1 MKKRQMAII
10 SLYKTEEQIN
20 ILLSSGKRKVQEKNM
35 RTDYRDAETIIRK
48 AINEV
53 LPDKAV
59 RTVLSHVETMENVYV
74 VAVGKAAWK
83 MAHTCQEI
91 LGSHIRKGII
101 LTKYGHAEQGLPG
114 FEIVEAGHPIPDSN
128 SIMGT
133 QKIIDMVK
141 SLTEKDNI
149 IFLLSGGGS
158 SLFEKP
164 VPGITLADIQEVT
177 QQCLKCGASITEIN
191 TIRKRL
197 SDVKGGK
204 FAAYCAPARIC
215 AIVLSD
221 ILGDKLDMI
230 ASGPAFAD
238 TSTCEEAFSIIE
250 KYNLKLKQ
258 HILSALGQETPRIVD
273 NVETYLTGSVSEFCR
288 AAAKYSE
295 ELGYK
300 SYILSNTL
308 DCEAKE
314 AGKFIA
320 SIARTVMEK
329 KDYSLRPPC
338 AIIVGGETIVRVSG
352 EGKGGRNQEIV
363 ISAAQGIR
371 DLENVVIFSIS
382 SDGTDGPTDA
392 AGGIVDG
399 KTCAAL
405 EALGISCEEALKNND
420 TYHALEK
427 TGGLVRTGAT
437 GTNVNDIAVILCK

>member
-1 MKKRQMAII
+1 M
-10 SLYKTEEQIN
+10 
-20 ILLSSGKRKVQEKNM
+20 LSSGKRKVQEWNM
-35 RTDYRDAETIIRK
+35 RTDYRDAEIIIRK

-59 RTVLSHVETMENVYV
+59 RTVLSHREEMENVYV

-91 LGSHIRKGII
+91 LDGRIRKGII
-101 LTKYGHAEQGLPG
+101 LTKYGHAEQNLPG
-114 FEIVEAGHPIPDSN
+114 FEIIEAGHPIPDNN

-141 SLTEKDNI
+141 ELTVTDNI

-164 VPGITLADIQEVT
+164 VPGITLEDIQEVT
-177 QQCLKCGASITEIN
+177 QQCLRCGASITEIN

-204 FAAYCAPARIC
+204 FAAYCAPAKIY
-215 AIVLSD
+215 AVVLSD

-238 TSTCEEAFSIIE
+238 SSTCEEAFSIIS
-250 KYNLKLKQ
+250 KYNLSLEP
-258 HILSALGQETPRIVD
+258 HVLSALRQETPKTVD

-288 AAAKYSE
+288 AAAKYAE

-300 SYILSNTL
+300 PYILSDTL

-320 SIARTVMEK
+320 SIARALMEK
-329 KDYSLRPPC
+329 KNYGLRPPC
-338 AIIVGGETIVRVSG
+338 AVIVGGETVVRVSG

-363 ISAAQGIR
+363 ISAADGIR
-371 DLENVVIFSIS
+371 DLENVIIFSIS

-399 KTCAAL
+399 KTYDRLGAM
-405 EALGISCEEALKNND
+405 GISCEEALKNND

-427 TGGLVRTGAT
+427 TGGLIRTGAT
-437 GTNVNDIAVILCK
+437 GTNVNDITVILCK

>member
-1 MKKRQMAII
+1 META
-10 SLYKTEEQIN
+10 
-20 ILLSSGKRKVQEKNM
+20 
-35 RTDYRDAETIIRK
+35 YRDAEIIIRK
-48 AINEV
+48 AIKEV

-59 RTVLSHVETMENVYV
+59 RTVLGNRKNMKNVYV

-101 LTKYGHAEQGLPG
+101 LTKYGHSKQNLEN
-114 FEIVEAGHPIPDSN
+114 FEIIEAGHPIPDNN
-128 SIMGT
+128 SILGT

-141 SLTEKDNI
+141 GLTEKDNI

-164 VPGITLADIQEVT
+164 VQGITLEDVQNVT
-177 QQCLKCGASITEIN
+177 QQCLRCGASITEIN

-204 FAAYCAPARIC
+204 FAAYCAPAKIC

-230 ASGPAFAD
+230 ASGPAYAD
-238 TSTCEEAFSIIE
+238 TSTCEDAFSIIE
-250 KYNLKLKQ
+250 KYGLKLDD
-258 HILSALGQETPRIVD
+258 HILSALKKETPRCVD
-273 NVETYLTGSVSEFCR
+273 NVETYLTGSVSEFCK
-288 AAAKYSE
+288 AAAKYAK

-300 SYILSNTL
+300 PYILSNTL
-308 DCEAKE
+308 DCEARE

-320 SIARTVMEK
+320 SIAHTVIEK
-329 KDYSLRPPC
+329 KDYSLQPPC
-338 AIIVGGETIVRVSG
+338 AIIVGGETIVKVFG
-352 EGKGGRNQEIV
+352 KGKGGRNQEIAL
-363 ISAAQGIR
+363 SAAEGIR
-371 DLENVVIFSIS
+371 GLDNVVIFAIS

-399 KTCAAL
+399 RTAEKL
-405 EALGISCEEALKNND
+405 EALGINCEDVLKNND
-420 TYHALEK
+420 SYHALDK
-427 TGGLVRTGAT
+427 IGNLIRTGAT